1 MSLTHIWTRRLLVG
15 SAVTVTLLAVAA
27 CCKDNKEEPT
37 TDPTPTAETTAAA
50 EADAA
55 PVLAAADPDW
65 KTKCPAAE
73 RPESGTVTA
82 LRNLQVYKEPNLESN
97 KESSIIPGTWVN
109 LLGAKGTWFCI
120 DYPCG
125 VGKLCPG
132 WIEARYSKRKEVV
145 DAGVD
150 AAVVKDA
157 EAPKDAA
164 VATDA
169 TAPTDAAAKTD
180 GSRIRL
186 PRFQLVDAGKK
197 ATGTGGAPGGR
208 PPSPSD
214 VKPK

>member
-1 MSLTHIWTRRLLVG
+1 MSLNHIWTRRLLVG
-15 SAVTVTLLAVAA
+15 SAVAVSLLAVAA

-37 TDPTPTAETTAAA
+37 TDPIPPAETTAPV
-50 EADAA
+50 EADAAA
-55 PVLAAADPDW
+55 PVLANADPEW

-82 LRNLQVYKEPNLESN
+82 LRNLQIYKEPNLESN
-97 KESSIIPGTWVN
+97 KESTIIPGTWVN
-109 LLGAKGTWFCI
+109 LLGAKGTWYCI

-132 WIEARYSKRKEVV
+132 WIESRYSKRKEVIA

-157 EAPKDAA
+157 AVDAKDAA
-164 VATDA
+164 
-169 TAPTDAAAKTD
+169 APTDAATKTD

-186 PRFQLVDAGKK
+186 PRFQLLDGGKK
-197 ATGTGGAPGGR
+197 PTGTGGAPGGR
-208 PPSPSD
+208 PPSPTD

>member
-1 MSLTHIWTRRLLVG
+1 MSLTHTWTRRLLVG
-15 SAVTVTLLAVAA
+15 SAVTVTFLAVAG

-37 TDPTPTAETTAAA
+37 TDPTPPAETTATA

-55 PVLAAADPDW
+55 APVLANADPEW

-82 LRNLQVYKEPNLESN
+82 LRNLQIYKEPNLESN
-97 KESSIIPGTWVN
+97 KESTIIPGTWVN
-109 LLGAKGTWFCI
+109 LLGAKGTWYCI

-132 WIEARYSKRKEVV
+132 WIESRYSKRKEVV

-150 AAVVKDA
+150 AAV
-157 EAPKDAA
+157 KDAA
-164 VATDA
+164 VKDA
-169 TAPTDAAAKTD
+169 APTDAATKTD

-186 PRFQLVDAGKK
+186 PRFQILDAGKK
-197 ATGTGGAPGGR
+197 STGTGGAPGGR
-208 PPSPSD
+208 PPKPTD

>member
-1 MSLTHIWTRRLLVG
+1 MSLNHIWTRRLLVG
-15 SAVTVTLLAVAA
+15 SAVTVTLLAVAG

-37 TDPTPTAETTAAA
+37 TDPIPPAETTAPA

-55 PVLAAADPDW
+55 APVLANADPEW
-65 KTKCPAAE
+65 KIKCPAAE

-82 LRNLQVYKEPNLESN
+82 LRNLQIYKEPNLESN
-97 KESSIIPGTWVN
+97 KESTIIPGTWVN
-109 LLGAKGTWFCI
+109 LLGAKGTWYCI

-132 WIEARYSKRKEVV
+132 WIESRYSKRKEVV

-157 EAPKDAA
+157 EVPKDAA
-164 VATDA
+164 VVTDA

-186 PRFQLVDAGKK
+186 PRFQLMDGGKK
-197 ATGTGGAPGGR
+197 PTPN
-208 PPSPSD
+208 D